1 MNNEEANESVNQLC
15 LTGSSTGG
23 ELHSMNGGEGSPPS
37 KNATS
42 NDEGL
47 EADVDR
53 EREWSPRSHEF
64 NDDQGIVTNSP
75 LLVRL
80 SLLYIF
86 SKGPSNL
93 KQNGTQKRHHFLAQC
108 FIPFLLAVFVFV
120 R

>member
-23 ELHSMNGGEGSPPS
+23 ELLPMNGGEGSPPS

-42 NDEGL
+42 HDEGL

-53 EREWSPRSHEF
+53 EREWSPRSHDF
-64 NDDQGIVTNSP
+64 NDDQGIVTNTF
-75 LLVRL
+75 LLFRL

-86 SKGPSNL
+86 SKDSSNL
-93 KQNGTQKRHHFLAQC
+93 RQNGTQKRHHFPAQV
-108 FIPFLLAVFVFV
+108 PVYAH
-120 R
+120 